1 MAFTSIPFLVAF
13 LPVTFIV
20 YWLFFKHIRLQN
32 MILLLASCIFYGM
45 MNVKYLLFLW
55 ASIGITFFGVHYGYR
70 HRLRRPDTQKK
81 IYKIVLVF
89 NFFILILFKYTNFA
103 IGNINWILQ
112 PFGRQIGVAK
122 ILLPVGLSFY
132 IFQSSTY
139 LFHMIKT
146 GEEPEKSFIR
156 YALFVSFFPKLPKNK
171 G

>member
-89 NFFILILFKYTNFA
+89 NFFILIF
-103 IGNINWILQ
+103 
-112 PFGRQIGVAK
+112 
-122 ILLPVGLSFY
+122 
-132 IFQSSTY
+132 
-139 LFHMIKT
+139 
-146 GEEPEKSFIR
+146 
-156 YALFVSFFPKLPKNK
+156 SFFIL
-171 G
+171 

>member
-32 MILLLASCIFYGM
+32 MILLLASYIFYGM

-81 IYKIVLVF
+81 IYKIVLV
-89 NFFILILFKYTNFA
+89 LYLGQFKEVKKCC
-103 IGNINWILQ
+103 LR
-112 PFGRQIGVAK
+112 FGRK
-122 ILLPVGLSFY
+122 
-132 IFQSSTY
+132 
-139 LFHMIKT
+139 
-146 GEEPEKSFIR
+146 R
-156 YALFVSFFPKLPKNK
+156 Y
-171 G
+171 